1 MSNQQKDTVKPVV
14 RPAGGHGPMGRMG
27 GGEKPK
33 SMKNALKQLLTYI
46 KPYRVQFLFM
56 IIFAML
62 GAALA
67 IAGPKLLGNITTEI
81 QKGISFNPLSGT
93 FALNINYDVIYQIVY
108 LLIGLYVASLIFNAT
123 QGLLVNKMTQKITK
137 QLRTDLFNKMD
148 RLPLK
153 YFDQHPHGDTLSRMT
168 NDIDTIGQALSSSVS
183 TLFSSITLM
192 VGVLIMMLSIS
203 FWLTLIAV
211 LTLPL
216 TAVLMGTIMKKARG
230 FFRRQQMTLGL
241 LNGHIEENFTNQQ
254 IIKAYRAE
262 ASMLKTFDTHNK
274 DLYESSWKSQFISG
288 LMIPLT
294 TFVGNLSYVAV
305 SVVGGIL
312 AISRGLMIGDIQ
324 SMLMYVRTFSQPLG
338 NIAQSLTMTQTALA
352 ASERV
357 FEFLNE
363 KEMELETNKV
373 TLEEV
378 KGNIVF
384 DHVKF
389 GYVEDKE
396 IIHDFNATIKAGQK
410 IAIVGPTGAGKTTL
424 VNLLMRFYELNS
436 GSIQVDGVKTTDL
449 TRHQVHELFGMV
461 LQDTWLFKGTI
472 KENLKYGRP
481 DATDEEM
488 YEAAKAANIHHFV
501 KSLPFGY
508 DMVLDENASISQGQ
522 KQLLTI
528 ARAMVNNA
536 PMLILD
542 EATSSVDVRTELLIQ
557 EAMDNLMKGRTTFVI
572 AHRLSTIKN
581 ADLIFVLKD
590 GNIIETGKHQDL
602 LDQKGFYADLYN
614 SQFEVSE

>member
-288 LMIPLT
+288 LMMPLT